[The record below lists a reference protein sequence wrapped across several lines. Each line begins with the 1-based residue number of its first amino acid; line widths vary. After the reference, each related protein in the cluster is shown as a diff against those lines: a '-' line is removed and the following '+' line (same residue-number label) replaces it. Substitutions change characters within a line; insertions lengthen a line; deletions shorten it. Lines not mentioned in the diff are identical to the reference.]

1 MPLSYYDTPCVR
13 GAAQEVR
20 NDSSGPEIFVPL
32 IVVRVLRIVFV
43 PLLLDGM
50 MLIGERHE

>member
-1 MPLSYYDTPCVR
+1 MTTIPHACVML
-13 GAAQEVR
+13 QEVR
-20 NDSSGPEIFVPL
+20 NDGSGAEIYVPL

-50 MLIGERHE
+50 MLIGERHESNV